1 MTNIEAVNELICMAN
16 FLQISPSSNSGRAL
30 SKAIDILNIDFDAM
44 FKEIESIKVKNGD
57 GYFYK
62 CGVDDVVEII
72 KKYIK
77 T

>member
-1 MTNIEAVNELICMAN
+1 MTNKEAVNELICMAN
-16 FLQISPSSNSGRAL
+16 SLQIIPSSNTGQAL
-30 SKAIDILNIDFDAM
+30 SKAIDVLSIDFDAM

-62 CGVDDVVEII
+62 RGIDDVVEII

-77 T
+77 I